1 MQSSS
6 QIHGDDTQMKMPWSF
21 LTRRRTAEPSPTE
34 IAEAKAAFDPG
45 GVSSDLLEQ
54 PPAAVPSPVAPTDT
68 AANFEDTSKSL
79 VPAQGRR
86 EGAEHAVAEK
96 AEVQSSPPASSRRSR
111 PATREQRGLVAVP
124 ARDSSAP
131 LPKADM
137 RVVKS
142 SVPEPTPNEN
152 FVIHASILDMEI
164 EHLRRELAEKLK
176 LQNAQLREMLQRFD
190 PS

>member
-1 MQSSS
+1 
-6 QIHGDDTQMKMPWSF
+6 MKMPWSF
-21 LTRRRTAEPSPTE
+21 LTRRRTAELSPTE

-86 EGAEHAVAEK
+86 EEAEHAVAEK
-96 AEVQSSPPASSRRSR
+96 AEVQSSPPAIKPSSRRGR

-137 RVVKS
+137 RAVKS
-142 SVPEPTPNEN
+142 SVPEPTPNES

-164 EHLRRELAEKLK
+164 ERLRRELAEKLK